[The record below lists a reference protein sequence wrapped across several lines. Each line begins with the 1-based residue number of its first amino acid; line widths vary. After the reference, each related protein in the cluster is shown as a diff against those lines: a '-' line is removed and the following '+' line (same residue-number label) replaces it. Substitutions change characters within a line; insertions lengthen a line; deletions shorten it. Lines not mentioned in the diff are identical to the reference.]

1 MGAWLDE
8 IYQCGLYWISQ
19 DSQGTK
25 MDGEINAT
33 VWPVAKMFIYRERE
47 RERVI
52 IHTN

>member
-8 IYQCGLYWISQ
+8 ICQCGLYWISQ
-19 DSQGTK
+19 DSQKGTK

-47 RERVI
+47 RESY
-52 IHTN
+52 NSY